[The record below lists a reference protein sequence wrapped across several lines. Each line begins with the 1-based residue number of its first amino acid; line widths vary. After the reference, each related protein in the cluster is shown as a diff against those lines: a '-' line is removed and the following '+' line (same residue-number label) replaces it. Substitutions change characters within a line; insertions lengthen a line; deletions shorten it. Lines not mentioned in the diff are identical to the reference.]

1 MLLTSNYLDL
11 IDLPGLLQ
19 LIMSDSNGAEGMKF
33 DILKPAAAGDGVAA
47 RLGRLTLPQRQAI
60 ETPNF
65 FAVTSRGVVPHL
77 TPDTIARYGR
87 FPGVYMAV
95 EDMVEKSQ
103 KNITQVPAAQ
113 KTPAAD
119 GKRLHAFTAL
129 PSSYVTI
136 LGPRR
141 LPAVKAPTGNND
153 KSIQIFT
160 SNGFRALRNDDY
172 TAAIRSLKP
181 DIAIPLADIYHGSE
195 TTPQAKSLLRMCDRT
210 EEWMTEVHRSIGH
223 EELRSSNTSIFAP
236 TLPTPYPMQW
246 QYLACLS
253 EELLDKLSGL
263 AIYDVDIVPDL
274 INHPAL
280 MPLPR
285 LSLDSPANPHEILR
299 QIALGIDTFILPFI
313 NTVTDAGV
321 AMTFTFPAPTAQ
333 TTTADGTDPHPLGT
347 DLTEPEHA
355 ISVQPLLEGCACYAC
370 AQHHRAYVHHLLN
383 AREMLAWVLLQVHNQ
398 HVMAE
403 FFAGARASLAAGD
416 ARFEEDCRA
425 FSRAYE
431 VDLPAGLGTRPRA
444 RGYHF
449 KAEFGDPKRNK
460 PAWGQ
465 LEGNGEGLRYEAVE
479 GRLRRDVME
488 TPLVPDVD
496 AAELAREGFAE
507 IDINKAA

>member
-1 MLLTSNYLDL
+1 MC
-11 IDLPGLLQ
+11 
-19 LIMSDSNGAEGMKF
+19 DSNGAEGMKF
-33 DILKPAAAGDGVAA
+33 DILKAAAGDGVAA
-47 RLGRLTLPQRQAI
+47 RVGRLTLPQRQSI

-87 FPGVYMAV
+87 FSGVYMAM

-103 KNITQVPAAQ
+103 KNITKVPAAQ

-141 LPAVKAPTGNND
+141 SPAVKAPTGNND

-160 SNGFRALRNDDY
+160 SNGFRALKNDDY
-172 TAAIRSLKP
+172 TASIMSLKP
-181 DIAIPLADIYHGSE
+181 DIAIALADIYHGSE

-210 EEWMTEVHRSIGH
+210 EEWMTEVYRTVGH

-236 TLPTPYPMQW
+236 TLPAPYPMQW
-246 QYLACLS
+246 QYLECLAD
-253 EELLDKLSGL
+253 ELLDKLSGL
-263 AIYDVDIVPDL
+263 AIYDVDILPDL
-274 INHPAL
+274 INHPSL
-280 MPLPR
+280 TPLPR
-285 LSLDSPANPHEILR
+285 LSLDSPANPHEVLR
-299 QIALGIDTFILPFI
+299 QISLGIDTFLLPFL

-321 AMTFTFPAPTAQ
+321 ALTFAFPAT
-333 TTTADGTDPHPLGT
+333 TTTAKGGTDPLPLGT
-347 DLTEPEHA
+347 DLTEPEHMT
-355 ISVQPLLEGCACYAC
+355 SVQPLVEGCTCYAC
-370 AQHHRAYVHHLLN
+370 TQHHRAYVHHLLN
-383 AREMLAWVLLQVHNQ
+383 AREMLAWVLLQIHNH

-403 FFAGARASLAAGD
+403 FFAGARASLTAGD
-416 ARFEEDCRA
+416 EQFEADCKTFFRT
-425 FSRAYE
+425 YE

-465 LEGNGEGLRYEAVE
+465 LDVDDEGVKNEAVE
-479 GRLRRDVME
+479 ERLQRDVME
-488 TPLVPDVD
+488 TPLVPDAD
-496 AAELAREGFAE
+496 AAELVREGFAE
-507 IDINKAA
+507 IDINKTA